1 MINKKSINL
10 SYLLIF
16 LIFTF
21 FYYIQLI
28 NQHWSAILDQDL
40 VIIYNSLL
48 ISSGLEQEYR
58 DHPAY
63 TTFLLNGLIYKLI
76 GFLSIQENNI
86 DEILI
91 SENIN
96 QKFQFFFYLSRLLGF
111 FIHIFLVFFI
121 NGILK
126 KLNLDYRIRFFIC
139 LTFCFSVGYISSL
152 FLIRSEAI
160 SLLFFILSVY
170 FLLKKKNLL
179 TNIFVSGVFFS
190 LAMLAKI
197 QIIFLFIYIIYL
209 IPNLNNF
216 SENLELNYRYFK
228 NYLLFSIILMFLC
241 LSSFQIYIQEFPRFQ
256 NNKYID
262 LIIYVLFFITTIFYF
277 FLKGNFINNWL
288 KLSLFFHGFLFF
300 ILIVILLDQINFIK
314 LNYFILL
321 RITNPIHYMTEF
333 QANFSGGIVNLSYF
347 IKNLIQLVSSY
358 KFSLIE
364 LFFLIYLLII
374 NKKNSYWILFLIFV
388 TNCLVYNFRYQSIY
402 HLYYTFLYLIMV
414 STIIKNFNYKKSLI
428 FCFISI
434 FLFVFY
440 SVNFFIFS
448 KNKSFAYQDI
458 FERKMGIKKVCNQ
471 IILNEKPNSYESIE
485 FVTYWHSKL
494 NKKNI
499 TKICNEIF

>member
-1 MINKKSINL
+1 MIDKKLIKL

-16 LIFTF
+16 LIFTV
-21 FYYIQLI
+21 FYFTQLI

-86 DEILI
+86 DEILLG
-91 SENIN
+91 ENIN
-96 QKFQFFFYLSRLLGF
+96 QKLQFFFYLSRLLGF

-121 NGILK
+121 NGLLK
-126 KLNLDYRIRFFIC
+126 KLHLDYRIRFFIC
-139 LTFCFSVGYISSL
+139 ITFCFSVGYISSL
-152 FLIRSEAI
+152 YLIRSEAI
-160 SLLFFILSVY
+160 SLLFFTLSVY

-190 LAMLAKI
+190 FAMLAKI
-197 QIIFLFIYIIYL
+197 QIIFLFVYIIYL
-209 IPNLNNF
+209 IPNLNF
-216 SENLELNYRYFK
+216 SEMFKFNNRYLR
-228 NYLLFSIILMFLC
+228 NYLLFSIILIFLC
-241 LSSFQIYIQEFPRFQ
+241 LLSFQIYIQEFPRFQ

-262 LIIYVLFFITTIFYF
+262 FIIYVLFFITVNFYF
-277 FLKGNFINNWL
+277 FLKGNLINNWL
-288 KLSLFFHGFLFF
+288 ALSLFFHGFLFF
-300 ILIVILLDQINFIK
+300 ILIVIFLDQINFIK

-333 QANFSGGIVNLSYF
+333 EGNFSGGIVTLSYF
-347 IKNLIQLVSSY
+347 IKNLIQLISSY
-358 KFSLIE
+358 KFSLLE
-364 LFFLIYLLII
+364 LSFIIYLII
-374 NKKNSYWILFLIFV
+374 VNKEYRYWILFFIFAI
-388 TNCLVYNFRYQSIY
+388 NCLVYNFRYQPVY
-402 HLYYTFLYLIMV
+402 HLYYSFLYLIMV
-414 STIIKNFNYKKSLI
+414 STIIQNLKYKKALV
-428 FCFISI
+428 FCFIPM

-448 KNKSFAYQDI
+448 KNKNFAYQDI
-458 FERKMGIKKVCNQ
+458 FDRNLGIKKVCNQ
-471 IILNEKPNSYESIE
+471 IIINEKPNSYESIE

-494 NKKNI
+494 NKKNVV
-499 TKICNEIF
+499 KICNEIF

>member
-1 MINKKSINL
+1 MIEKKLINL

-16 LIFTF
+16 LIFTV
-21 FYYIQLI
+21 FYYTQLV

-91 SENIN
+91 GENIN
-96 QKFQFFFYLSRLLGF
+96 QKLQFFFYLSRLLGF
-111 FIHIFLVFFI
+111 FIHIVLVFFI
-121 NGILK
+121 NGVLK
-126 KLNLDYRIRFFIC
+126 KLRLDYRIRFFIC

-152 FLIRSEAI
+152 YLIRSEAI
-160 SLLFFILSVY
+160 SLLFFTLSVY
-170 FLLKKKNLL
+170 FLLKKNNLL

-190 LAMLAKI
+190 FAMLAKI

-209 IPNLNNF
+209 IPNLNF
-216 SENLELNYRYFK
+216 SEKLKFDNKYLR
-228 NYLLFSIILMFLC
+228 NYLLFSIILIFLC
-241 LSSFQIYIQEFPRFQ
+241 LLSFQIYIQEFPRFQ

-262 LIIYVLFFITTIFYF
+262 LIIYVLFFITIIFYF
-277 FLKGNFINNWL
+277 FFKENLIKNWL
-288 KLSLFFHGFLFF
+288 ALSLFFHGFLFF

-333 QANFSGGIVNLSYF
+333 EGNFSGGIVTLNYF
-347 IKNLIQLVSSY
+347 IKNLIQFISSY
-358 KFSLIE
+358 KFSLLE
-364 LFFLIYLLII
+364 LFFIIYLVIV
-374 NKKNSYWILFLIFV
+374 NKKNRYWILFFIFAI
-388 TNCLVYNFRYQSIY
+388 NCLVYNFRYQPVY
-402 HLYYTFLYLIMV
+402 HLYYSFLYLIMV
-414 STIIKNFNYKKSLI
+414 STIIQNLKYKKALI
-428 FCFISI
+428 FCFIPM

-448 KNKSFAYQDI
+448 KNKNFAYQDI
-458 FERKMGIKKVCNQ
+458 FNRDIGIKKVCNQ